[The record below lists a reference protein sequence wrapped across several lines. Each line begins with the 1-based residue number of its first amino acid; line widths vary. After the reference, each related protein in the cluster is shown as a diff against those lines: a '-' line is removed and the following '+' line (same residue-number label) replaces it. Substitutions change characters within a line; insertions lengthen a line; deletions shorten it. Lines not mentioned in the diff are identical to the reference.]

1 MERGYRSQ
9 HWGRCPG
16 LRSRAGE
23 PMQTDSARHGQT
35 TRGGRDCVAYDSAL
49 QQPARPALFRGLGPA
64 HSGQACFDP
73 RCHFP
78 VDLVNERRDDRVAVN
93 GSQLLVHLSGSADVL
108 RAYGR
113 RAAGGGVL
121 RDVRTPGEGVGLS
134 GRRHALASGCL
145 DLVVSHR
152 VLFPVVRP
160 GARPPSSEH
169 GEREAHA
176 RAVPLL
182 SSNATASAG
191 LA

>member
-1 MERGYRSQ
+1 
-9 HWGRCPG
+9 
-16 LRSRAGE
+16 
-23 PMQTDSARHGQT
+23 MQTDGARYGQS
-35 TRGGRDCVAYDSAL
+35 TRGGRYCVAYDSAL
-49 QQPARPALFRGLGPA
+49 QQPALRGLGLA
-64 HSGQACFDP
+64 HACQACFDP
-73 RCHFP
+73 CCHFP
-78 VDLVNERRDDRVAVN
+78 VDLVNERRHDRFAVDR
-93 GSQLLVHLSGSADVL
+93 SQLMVHFSGSADVL

-121 RDVRTPGEGVGLS
+121 CDVLTPCEGVGLS
-134 GRRHALASGCL
+134 GRRHALASSCL

-160 GARPPSSEH
+160 GARPPLSEH
-169 GEREAHA
+169 DEREAHA